1 MAKDI
6 KKLTEELRKFAKDR
20 DWEQFHSPKNLSMAL
35 SVEAGELVEKF
46 QWLTEQQSFELTE
59 KKKQE
64 VEEEIGD
71 ILIYLVRIADQLNV
85 DLIQAAT
92 EKLKQNAEKYPIE
105 KAKGKAD
112 KYTEF

>member
-1 MAKDI
+1 MAEDI
-6 KKLTEELRKFAKDR
+6 KRLTEELRKFAKDR

-46 QWLTEQQSFELTE
+46 QWLTEQQSFELSD

-85 DLIQAAT
+85 DLIKAAS
-92 EKLKQNAEKYPIE
+92 EKLKLNAEKYPIE
-105 KAKGKAD
+105 KSKGKAD